1 MSKYICRLFID
12 IAIVATAG
20 AFQAGGRGG
29 RGGGRGGGGGGGA
42 GGGGGGQHKPGK
54 GRGN

>member
-1 MSKYICRLFID
+1 MSKYICRLCID

-29 RGGGRGGGGGGGA
+29 RGGGRGGGGGGA